1 MATTLQLTTLH
12 ARYSLLETV
21 RVPIAVI
28 GSLVFPA
35 LSLLFFVVPQA
46 QVAGDPR
53 IATQA
58 VISLIVFAVLAN
70 SLFGF
75 GLTIAQARE
84 QAWDPYLRTLP
95 VTGVARVLSHLCSVG
110 LLGFAAVVPVVM
122 LGALLTAATATP
134 TGLLGGVVA
143 LVVGAMPFMLLGTA
157 IGYALPSKAAIA
169 VVQVAM
175 FSLAFAG
182 GLFIPPFLFAPWLD
196 RLSMFLPS
204 RQTRELVVWAVQGGE
219 LPWWSWVGVL
229 TWTLVLTVVVLALYR
244 RDEGRRYR

>member
-58 VISLIVFAVLAN
+58 VISLIVLAN

-110 LLGFAAVVPVVM
+110 LLGFAAVVPVIV

-134 TGLLGGVVA
+134 LGLLGGVVA

-196 RLSMFLPS
+196 QLSMFLPS

-229 TWTLVLTVVVLALYR
+229 AWTLVLTVVVLALYR